1 MEEGEI
7 LLNGSLPD
15 RAPVT
20 QATREAAAVK
30 AALKRAGWEKGDV
43 MPVLCFASDTFAGA
57 QQMVGTAV
65 VVNASEVTAWMQ
77 SRPKVLSDSDVER
90 LAQLMETCV

>member
-1 MEEGEI
+1 
-7 LLNGSLPD
+7 
-15 RAPVT
+15 
-20 QATREAAAVK
+20 
-30 AALKRAGWEKGDV
+30 
-43 MPVLCFASDTFAGA
+43 
-57 QQMVGTAV
+57 V